1 MDDLLLFR
9 LLGASPLDAAA
20 LVPLLTELA
29 RVPRLERAPWLGR
42 LARAL
47 HDPSAAVRAAAVAAL
62 DDATGP
68 LGVREVVRALDD
80 GDLAVREAAVRTLRS
95 IAFKQPARFAHALFH
110 AEPSVRAA
118 ALAEP
123 LPPGTAELAFHLLAD
138 PQSAAR
144 LIELGVRPTHETL
157 GALLSFTHDGHV
169 DRSTARR
176 WIADLRP
183 ADCLAWSDT
192 LPARSPV
199 EIGEVLGSEGRD
211 TPGHDPLD
219 ELFALFCAADDEA
232 DRQRFFRAWTEHMR
246 SIAAPVAQRV
256 VAALVVAMRQG
267 TFAQE
272 ALGLAV
278 NHEPAILGWR
288 SVPRALRAA
297 AVDAIYR
304 EGPRRAV
311 DDAALDALAECDL
324 ARRDR
329 GGLDLR
335 FLGALLCFR
344 RTDRY
349 RWLVEREGLDAIVA
363 AFLRDIEH
371 SAPFLSV
378 PDRSTEGR
386 AYVFERIAERATD
399 TQRALVRAIYLVS
412 SESDLSGVAAWPPD
426 QRAAA
431 FEELLAIEHHP
442 ALGFDAERAKIL
454 AHAITLPDLASHQ
467 AELLEAW
474 LRRKDHASSALG
486 TAALRRM
493 AQTWRTEPFVAA
505 IAALPVFVLRRALE
519 VISTTDVLTFG
530 QERALAALLVASS
543 SPRVTEWAES
553 RLPREEGGP
562 LPAFAVAPGVH
573 PLPEWLAAQ
582 VRTASDLEAAVRRC
596 HGAPCTGLV
605 AALRARDT
613 RNPSVAVAVAL
624 LGCHDPVAE
633 VARAF
638 TEWTSND
645 PSFLTAVDAAAVA
658 AWQGSSALPPHGDAW
673 LWRFEK
679 HAFAATSAMLARD
692 LTTALRAATEL
703 EAPLFTEHLWA
714 AASSAFGMWRWRERA
729 RLLEVADDRLI
740 DLCVDQ
746 LDTQVGRHAAHML
759 ASLLHVST
767 ALELLEGRRERVREL
782 LPDLADEVRDELS
795 AFVSMA
801 GLPSRSRGARAGVGT
816 PGEDL
821 LRRIAGCR
829 DLDELELHC
838 RSAILRVVHEA
849 TLRLVV
855 LGDAGCLRVA
865 ALLAEEP
872 PPPHLG
878 ALAASIPLWPDGEAV
893 LRMRR
898 LLALGT
904 GGPELRFR
912 VAMGLVEHGDLD
924 ALDAAV
930 EMACV
935 PGEAPWLARA
945 DVRRLFE
952 RAPDPDALARR
963 LAISPHPHAYIAA
976 VTHLV
981 GRTPAEGPDADALR
995 AFLACGR
1002 GRGRP
1007 FRVEAARWLRVI
1019 GDLFG
1024 LPLLV
1029 AARLADAPAEG
1040 SDEDVLA
1047 DAPAELVMAVVDGVL
1062 TAGGDEMVALVLL
1075 TPGVDREATELALER
1090 VLAESDDLSAR
1101 AIAVRRLPRRPT
1113 RSVKLRQLAEIFAWG
1128 LGIGRELT
1136 GRVIR
1141 VHMIASDA
1149 YGYTRLSERRVFV
1162 TPLPLLRGE
1171 RRGREVVEGLILHEL
1186 GHQRYHGGSEN
1197 AVVWARAD
1205 AARLGRLLNLVA
1217 DEHLERNLRAI
1228 DASFGDRLKR
1238 LAAHAFQHADRE
1250 IDVALL
1256 VRALGAR
1263 TFAVLSVCRLSAAR
1277 RPSAVRVETGAVL
1290 GELERAGSSF
1300 AKFIRALRMGLGHR
1314 HGDPKV
1320 DEALALF
1327 GRGFKREGMEGLWTI
1342 TLELRR
1348 IFGAEAALADVF
1360 GGAESLE
1367 DSPHDRVT
1375 AGDGIADEDV
1385 QEEVERILGPPGES
1399 GSGRG
1404 ERGPRRL
1411 AINVGAD
1418 TEFDTITEV
1427 VHVPPSP
1434 DAHREVARRVSRHAR
1449 RLRAYLERLGLALE
1463 PQRMRL
1469 AGRRLDTTRIRP
1481 LVTHGDPR
1489 FMLARETRRRT
1500 DLHLGMIVDCSGS
1513 MQGESMQ
1520 RAHAFGVLL
1529 AEAVRGMRGVDLRI
1543 FGFDDQTIFDAGDAR
1558 RPAVTSLEAGA
1569 GNNDAAGLWHA
1580 ARVAMASRRK
1590 AKVLVMI
1597 SDGLPTEC
1605 SVEALRGLVRRL
1617 SRRHGLCC
1625 AQVAVRPLE
1634 EICFP
1639 HYVEIDGELDLAVRK
1654 FGDIV
1659 ARLVG
1664 RTMRA

>member
-1 MDDLLLFR
+1 MP
-9 LLGASPLDAAA
+9 LLG
-20 LVPLLTELA
+20 ELA

-42 LARAL
+42 LSRAL
-47 HDPSAAVRAAAVAAL
+47 RDPSAAVRAAAVAAL
-62 DDATGP
+62 EDATGP
-68 LGVREVVRALDD
+68 LAVREVVRALDD

-110 AEPSVRAA
+110 PDPSVRAA

-123 LPPGTAELAFHLLAD
+123 LPPGTSEMAFHLLGD
-138 PQSAAR
+138 PGSAAR
-144 LIELGVRPTHETL
+144 LIEVGVRPTHETL
-157 GALLSFTHDGHV
+157 GALLSFTRDGHV
-169 DRSTARR
+169 DRSAARG

-192 LPARSPV
+192 LPARSPL
-199 EIGEVLGSEGRD
+199 ELHDVLTSEGRD
-211 TPGHDPLD
+211 APGQDPLD
-219 ELFALFCAADDEA
+219 ELFALFCTADDEA
-232 DRQRFFRAWTEHMR
+232 HRQRFFRAWTEHMR

-267 TFAQE
+267 TFAPE
-272 ALGLAV
+272 PLGLAV
-278 NHEPAILGWR
+278 NHEPSILAWR
-288 SVPRALRAA
+288 SIPRALRAA
-297 AVDAIYR
+297 AVDAVYR
-304 EGPRRAV
+304 EGPRRAI

-329 GGLDLR
+329 GGPDLR

-349 RWLVEREGLDAIVA
+349 RWLVEREGLDAIVT

-378 PDRSTEGR
+378 PDRSTHGR

-442 ALGFDAERAKIL
+442 ALGFDADRAKIL
-454 AHAITLPDLASHQ
+454 AHAIALPDLVDRQS
-467 AELLEAW
+467 ELLEAW
-474 LRRKDHASSALG
+474 LRRKDHARSALG
-486 TAALRRM
+486 VAALQRM
-493 AQTWRTEPFVAA
+493 AQTWKSEPFVGA

-530 QERALAALLVASS
+530 QERALATLLVGSS

-582 VRTASDLEAAVRRC
+582 IRTATDLDAAVRRC
-596 HGAPCTGLV
+596 HGAACTGLV
-605 AALRARDT
+605 EALRARGT
-613 RNPSVAVAVAL
+613 RHPSVAVAVAL

-729 RLLEVADDRLI
+729 RLLEVADDRLV
-740 DLCVDQ
+740 DLCVER

-767 ALELLEGRRERVREL
+767 ALELLEARRERIREL
-782 LPDLADEVRDELS
+782 LPDLADEVRGELH

-821 LRRIAGCR
+821 LRRIAACR

-849 TLRLVV
+849 ALRLVV
-855 LGDAGCLRVA
+855 IGDAGCARIA
-865 ALLAEEP
+865 ALLGEEP
-872 PPPHLG
+872 APAH
-878 ALAASIPLWPDGEAV
+878 LAALTASIALWPDGEAV
-893 LRMRR
+893 LRVRR
-898 LLALGT
+898 LLALGA
-904 GGPELRFR
+904 GAPELRFR
-912 VAMGLVEHGDLD
+912 VALGLVERGDLD

-945 DVRRLFE
+945 DVQRLFE
-952 RAPDPDALARR
+952 RAPDRDALSRR
-963 LAISPHPHAYIAA
+963 LATSPHPHAYIAA
-976 VTHLV
+976 VAHIV

-1002 GRGRP
+1002 DRGRP
-1007 FRVEAARWLRVI
+1007 FRVDAARWLRAI
-1019 GDLFG
+1019 GDLSG
-1024 LPLLV
+1024 LPVL
-1029 AARLADAPAEG
+1029 ASARIAGAEAIDADVLAGAPAE
-1040 SDEDVLA
+1040 V
-1047 DAPAELVMAVVDGVL
+1047 VMAVVDGIL
-1062 TAGGDEMVALVLL
+1062 TAGGDEQEALALL
-1075 TPGVDREATELALER
+1075 TFTVDRDATELALER

-1101 AIAVRRLPRRPT
+1101 ALAVRRLPRRPT
-1113 RSVKLRQLAEIFAWG
+1113 RSVKLRQLAETFAWG
-1128 LGIGRELT
+1128 LRIGRELT

-1186 GHQRYHGGSEN
+1186 GHQRYHGGSES

-1217 DEHLERNLRAI
+1217 DEHLERNLRAV

-1238 LAAHAFQHADRE
+1238 LAAHAFQHAHRE

-1263 TFAVLSVCRLSAAR
+1263 TFAVLSACRLSAAR

-1290 GELERAGSSF
+1290 GELERMGSSF
-1300 AKFIRALRMGLGHR
+1300 AKFMRALRMGLGHR
-1314 HGDPKV
+1314 HGDPRV
-1320 DEALALF
+1320 DEALSLF
-1327 GRGFKREGMEGLWTI
+1327 GRGFKREAMEGLWTI

-1348 IFGAEAALADVF
+1348 IFGGEATLADVF

-1375 AGDGIADEDV
+1375 AGEGIADEDV

-1399 GSGRG
+1399 GSGRS

-1418 TEFDTITEV
+1418 TEFDVITEV

-1580 ARVAMASRRK
+1580 ARVALASRRK
-1590 AKVLVMI
+1590 AKVLVMV

-1639 HYVEIDGELDLAVRK
+1639 HYVEIDDGELDLAVRK
-1654 FGDIV
+1654 FGGIV